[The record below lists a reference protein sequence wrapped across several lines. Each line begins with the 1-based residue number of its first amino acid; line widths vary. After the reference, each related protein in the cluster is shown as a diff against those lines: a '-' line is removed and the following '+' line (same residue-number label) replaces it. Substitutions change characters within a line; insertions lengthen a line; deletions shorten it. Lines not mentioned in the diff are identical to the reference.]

1 MELSG
6 NQEKFLERSI
16 KRSFVYNDNMASP
29 PYKIN
34 ENGLVDIYGDF
45 DCSCRFFGRKL
56 DDLMG
61 IRFGDVQGH
70 FICDGNELKSID
82 GMPRSIGKG
91 LKYSNTCEFSIRG
104 NLIESIE
111 GILPDQVAPIEY
123 FICSDNLLTSTYG
136 APNNIKVG
144 SYDFSKNKLLNLR
157 GLQFDLDYSNLNL
170 YDNSSEGVSDFVL
183 NSIHKVML
191 RYKCDFLTALTIRS
205 KSLKYWHREDWD
217 KMLNDPYIR
226 NWVELTDDMDIS
238 TIMDMSKSSLIVS
251 QFEI

>member
-1 MELSG
+1 MELSE

-16 KRSFVYNDNMASP
+16 KYCFINHNIDP
-29 PYKIN
+29 PYYKIN

-45 DCSCRFFGRKL
+45 DCSRGFSKSKL

-61 IRFGDVQGH
+61 IRFGDVQGRH
-70 FICDGNELKSID
+70 FICDGNELKSIE

-91 LKYSNTCEFSIRG
+91 LKYSNTCDFSIRG

-123 FICSDNLLTSTYG
+123 FNCSDNLLTSTYG
-136 APNNIKVG
+136 APNKVKVG
-144 SYDFSKNKLLNLR
+144 LYDFSKNKLLNLR
-157 GLQFDLDYSNLNL
+157 GLQFDLDYSNLDL
-170 YDNSSEGVSDFVL
+170 YDNSSKGVSDFVL

-191 RYKCDFLTALTIRS
+191 GYKCDFLTALTIRS

-217 KMLNDPYIR
+217 KMLKDPYIR
-226 NWVELTDDMDIS
+226 NWMELTEDMDIT
-238 TIMDMSKSSLIVS
+238 TIMNMSKSSLIVS
-251 QFEI
+251 QFVI

>member
-1 MELSG
+1 MELSE

-16 KRSFVYNDNMASP
+16 KRSFVNHNIDP
-29 PYKIN
+29 PHYKIN

-45 DCSCRFFGRKL
+45 DCSWSVFHHKL

-70 FICDGNELKSID
+70 FICDRHELKSIE

-91 LKYSNTCEFSIRG
+91 RNDLNPCYFSISG

-111 GILPDQVAPIEY
+111 GILPDQVAPIRHFY
-123 FICSDNLLTSTYG
+123 CSDNLLTSTYG
-136 APNNIKVG
+136 APNNIKVEL
-144 SYDFSKNKLLNLR
+144 YDFSKNKLLNLR
-157 GLQFDLDYSNLNL
+157 GLQSDLDYSKVHL

-191 RYKCDFLTALTIRS
+191 GYKCDFLTALTIRS
-205 KSLKYWHREDWD
+205 KNLKYWHREDWD
-217 KMLNDPYIR
+217 KI
-226 NWVELTDDMDIS
+226 
-238 TIMDMSKSSLIVS
+238 KC
-251 QFEI
+251 